1 MRNKIIFNAGAVL
14 IAAVVITGLV
24 GCSAELSSGESRKGS
39 AIVGT
44 WELTTVSSRGTRTN
58 TLTINEDLTGTY
70 QSRNR
75 ETPIM
80 DLKVEGDAVS
90 FKMERSFR
98 EEKVLFEFEGKLEGT
113 TLKGQF
119 ITPRGSREVT
129 GKKVEATP

>member
-1 MRNKIIFNAGAVL
+1 MRKKGIFNVGAVL
-14 IAAVVITGLV
+14 IAAVVITGLF
-24 GCSAELSSGESRKGS
+24 GCSSELSSGGRREVS

-44 WELTTVSSRGTRTN
+44 WELTTVSPRGTRTN

-70 QSRNR
+70 KGRNS

-80 DLKVEGDAVS
+80 DLKVEGDQVT

-98 EEKVLFEFEGKLEGT
+98 DEKTMVEFQGKLDGT
-113 TLKGQF
+113 TLKGQL

-129 GKKVEATP
+129 GKKVDIAP